1 MHTDTRDDDGAP
13 NELQWFEVA
22 AVLDA
27 GFRLAQQRF
36 EECGVIT
43 GP

>member
-1 MHTDTRDDDGAP
+1 MHPNADPADASTDLR
-13 NELQWFEVA
+13 WFEAA

-27 GFRLAQQRF
+27 GFRLAQQQF
-36 EECGVIT
+36 EERGVIT